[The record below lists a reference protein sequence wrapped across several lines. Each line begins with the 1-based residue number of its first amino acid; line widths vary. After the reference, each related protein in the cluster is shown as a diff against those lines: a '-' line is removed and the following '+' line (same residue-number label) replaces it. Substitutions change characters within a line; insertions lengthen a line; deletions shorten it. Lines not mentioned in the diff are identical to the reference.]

1 MTSVRNGP
9 PYPIINK
16 QLSANNRASGNLQE
30 LFSGAWLIVDLQHRD
45 TTKVHV
51 NTRIPWVLVLMT
63 LPQTTIAWPQQTP
76 PQLPLR
82 RITMAEA
89 EQIALRNHPRV
100 ASADLNA
107 RAAGEKVKE
116 ARAAFYPT
124 FSLNFTGVGA
134 EHGSVVEAGSL
145 TTSSLYSRAAGGVV
159 LNQLITDFGR
169 TSDLAREASQHA
181 GARTES
187 AAETRAEVVLEV
199 RRSYSQALG
208 ADSVLKV
215 ARETVEY
222 RRTQLRQMQTL
233 AESSMRST
241 LDVSFAQVNL
251 SDAELTLVRA
261 ENDAQAGRARLGAAI
276 GTNGIDF
283 DLVDQQLPPA
293 PVADPETLVRKALH
307 ERPDLAA
314 LRLDHDAALSL
325 ARAEKRL
332 SSPTVNLLAAAGGA
346 PAIDG
351 LLRPT
356 YGAAGVNVS
365 IPVFNGGLFAARRS
379 EAEFRAQAAERD
391 VDDLVLRIARDVRMA
406 WLGANYAWGRLD
418 LTARMV
424 DQANQTVRLAQ
435 ARYDLGLG
443 AIVELNQAQL
453 SQTTA
458 QINAAAARYEYI
470 TRVAE
475 LDFVTGNLTGSK
487 P

>member
-1 MTSVRNGP
+1 
-9 PYPIINK
+9 
-16 QLSANNRASGNLQE
+16 
-30 LFSGAWLIVDLQHRD
+30 
-45 TTKVHV
+45 
-51 NTRIPWVLVLMT
+51 
-63 LPQTTIAWPQQTP
+63 
-76 PQLPLR
+76 
-82 RITMAEA
+82 
-89 EQIALRNHPRV
+89 
-100 ASADLNA
+100 
-107 RAAGEKVKE
+107 
-116 ARAAFYPT
+116 
-124 FSLNFTGVGA
+124 
-134 EHGSVVEAGSL
+134 
-145 TTSSLYSRAAGGVV
+145 
-159 LNQLITDFGR
+159 
-169 TSDLAREASQHA
+169 
-181 GARTES
+181 
-187 AAETRAEVVLEV
+187 
-199 RRSYSQALG
+199 
-208 ADSVLKV
+208 
-215 ARETVEY
+215 
-222 RRTQLRQMQTL
+222 
-233 AESSMRST
+233 
-241 LDVSFAQVNL
+241 
-251 SDAELTLVRA
+251 
-261 ENDAQAGRARLGAAI
+261 
-276 GTNGIDF
+276 
-283 DLVDQQLPPA
+283 
-293 PVADPETLVRKALH
+293 VADPETLVRKALH